1 MTLARTLE
9 PETMDAF
16 DEAVAYLEMNHAEVN
31 RIFADDLFAGGTT
44 GPRVIDLG
52 CGPAILAIEI
62 ASRDQAIEVMA
73 VDLST
78 EMLGL
83 AKQEIDFAGM
93 LEQIMLHQADAKT
106 MTGYEDAIADTVVSN
121 SLIHHLEQADE
132 AIKTAMRL
140 VKPEGRVFIR
150 DLMRPESE
158 SAVESLVQLYAGD
171 ENDVAKQLLR
181 QSLHAAL
188 TLDEIRDTAA
198 ECGIDGECVQATS
211 DRHWTIDWTRP

>member
-31 RIFADDLFAGGTT
+31 RVFADDLFAGGPT

-52 CGPAILAIEI
+52 CGPATLAIEV
-62 ASRDQAIEVMA
+62 ASRDEALEVIA

-93 LEQIMLHQADAKT
+93 LDRIMLHQADAKT
-106 MTGYEDAIADTVVSN
+106 MAGYEDAIADTVISN
-121 SLIHHLEQADE
+121 SLIHHLEQAAE
-132 AIKTAMRL
+132 AIKTSMRL
-140 VKPEGRVFIR
+140 TKPGGRVFIR
-150 DLMRPESE
+150 DLMRPDSE
-158 SAVESLVQLYAGD
+158 SAVESLVQLHAG
-171 ENDVAKQLLR
+171 EETEIAQQLLR

-188 TLDEIRDTAA
+188 TLEEIGQVIEQCGMSAA
-198 ECGIDGECVQATS
+198 CVQATS